1 MFEILKSIFK
11 EDASN
16 NLEYDSQ
23 AIQLTGEIKKLED
36 ELKKNICDSE
46 IQKKLM
52 LTYNRALKI
61 YSKSANFRNQ
71 IDPLFLKIDDL
82 RNTIRKNI

>member
-1 MFEILKSIFK
+1 MFETLKAMFK
-11 EDASN
+11 KDTSN
-16 NLEYDSQ
+16 DFEYNSK
-23 AIQLTGEIKKLED
+23 AIELTDEIKNLED
-36 ELKKNICDSE
+36 ELKKNNRNSE
-46 IQKKLM
+46 VQKKLM

-61 YSKSANFRNQ
+61 YSKSSNFRNQ